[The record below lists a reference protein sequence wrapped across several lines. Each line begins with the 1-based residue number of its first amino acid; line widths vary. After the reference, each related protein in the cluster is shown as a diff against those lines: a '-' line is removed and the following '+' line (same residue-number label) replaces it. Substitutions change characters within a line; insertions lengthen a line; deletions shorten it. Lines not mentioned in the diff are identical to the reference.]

1 MCNSDV
7 SVWCVKWMGFED
19 LREDILSDSLA
30 GPSHSYQHDQQ
41 QVKLHVTRAV
51 YGKAL
56 LQPKIQGE

>member
-1 MCNSDV
+1 
-7 SVWCVKWMGFED
+7 MGFED

>member
-1 MCNSDV
+1 MFQSGV
-7 SVWCVKWMGFED
+7 LSEWA
-19 LREDILSDSLA
+19 LRIWGKTLCQMRSLA

-41 QVKLHVTRAV
+41 QVKLHMTRAV